1 MTYTRNQKKTLQQE
15 VSGGRGQQMADG
27 TRLRRMFCP
36 DNAYCIVSWTDFY
49 AWRRGALHVLLPL
62 LLL

>member
-36 DNAYCIVSWTDFY
+36 DNA
-49 AWRRGALHVLLPL
+49 
-62 LLL
+62 